1 MGVPNEDFSFETEV
15 DLDNIDEKTAEA
27 ALARAN
33 KTTQPEIEV
42 AAEETKLPV
51 EKKVEKTVEEDP
63 TDEELASYS
72 ESVQKRIKKLTF
84 EREQARREA
93 AEAARAKEEAFQF
106 AQQTLQERRALEEQ
120 AQRLGEQSVSALSE
134 KLTADIAAT
143 RKEYV
148 EAANSYDTEA
158 MADAQMKLADLVAQ
172 KRELDAKK
180 SARPVAQTEKPVVQ
194 QQAST
199 RPAPDTRA
207 QEWVARNSAWFQKD
221 KAMTAFAFGVHEDL
235 VEKGVDPRT
244 EPEAYYGALD
254 KAVKSRFPEMFTETP
269 DSTPT
274 RRTSPVAPAT
284 RSTTGRQRVTLTAT
298 ELARANR
305 LGVTPEAYAREKLKL
320 ENRNV

>member
-1 MGVPNEDFSFETEV
+1 MGVPNEEFSFETEV
-15 DLDNIDEKTAEA
+15 DLDNIDEKAAEA

-33 KTTQPEIEV
+33 KQPEIEV
-42 AAEETKLPV
+42 EEPTLPV
-51 EKKVEKTVEEDP
+51 EKKVEKEEVDDNAEP
-63 TDEELASYS
+63 TEEELARYS

-93 AEAARAKEEAFQF
+93 AEAARAKDEAFQF

-120 AQRLGEQSVSALSE
+120 ARRLGEQSFSALAE
-134 KLTADIAAT
+134 KLDADIAAT

-172 KRELDAKK
+172 KREVEAKK
-180 SARPVAQTEKPVVQ
+180 AARPVAQTEKPVVQ

-199 RPAPDTRA
+199 RPAPDQRA

-235 VEKGVDPRT
+235 VEKGTDPRADPDT
-244 EPEAYYGALD
+244 YYRELD
-254 KAVKSRFPEMFTETP
+254 KAVRKRFPEMFAEAP
-269 DSTPT
+269 DSTST

-284 RSTTGRQRVTLTAT
+284 RSSTGRTRVTLTAT
-298 ELARANR
+298 ELARAHR